1 MPHETSDRTERHATY
16 TALSGTFM
24 AIFAGLAWYQNRK
37 RKDLRLKPMELVQ
50 LGFASYRLGRMFSYD
65 KVTEP
70 YRLTFTQTVPDP
82 SGAGM
87 TVVAKGSGFR
97 GAIGD
102 LIACPVCTGTWVA
115 AALVYGLSLLPRP
128 TRLFLN
134 IMSSVGIAEL
144 LDAATEALEWTGQVQ
159 REKAGMEQAH
169 HVARKNGGPR
179 VMDEPLPHYPKE
191 PTSRRFED
199 RGEWEEHE
207 RRTT

>member
-1 MPHETSDRTERHATY
+1 MRYETSDRTERHATY

-50 LGFASYRLGRMFSYD
+50 LGFASYRLGRLFSYD

-70 YRLTFTQTVPDP
+70 YRTPFTQTVPDP

-87 TVVAKGSGFR
+87 TVVSKGTGFR
-97 GAIGD
+97 GALGD
-102 LIACPVCTGTWVA
+102 LIACPVCTGTWAA

-134 IMSSVGIAEL
+134 IMSSIGIAEL
-144 LDAATEALEWTGQVQ
+144 LDAATEALQWTGQIQ
-159 REKAGMEQAH
+159 REKAGVEQARYI
-169 HVARKNGGPR
+169 ARKNGSAR
-179 VMDEPLPHYPKE
+179 VSDEPLPHYSKE
-191 PTSRRFED
+191 PATHHFED
-199 RGEWEEHE
+199 RSEWEERE